1 MKDQNNA
8 MVINQAPL
16 DDVDMDAEGELAVA
30 KATVAMLRSRLSE
43 LERLAD
49 TDALTPLLNR
59 RAFFRELNR
68 AIQSN
73 VRHGVSSALLYID
86 MDGLK
91 SINDARGH
99 ATGDAAILHVA
110 RYLRDHTRLTD
121 LVARIGGDEFA
132 IILTHVDDGLAAAK
146 AKGLAEGLAATPLSF
161 NHTPI
166 HVTIGCGVTMIA
178 GDDDAASAL
187 ARADTAMY
195 ASRLAESGSN

>member
-1 MKDQNNA
+1 
-8 MVINQAPL
+8 MVTRETLL
-16 DDVDMDAEGELAVA
+16 DVTDEASELALA
-30 KATVAMLRSRLSE
+30 QATVAMLRARLSE

-73 VRHGVSSALLYID
+73 VRHGVPSALLYID

-91 SINDARGH
+91 SINDAHGH
-99 ATGDAAILHVA
+99 AAGDAAILHVA
-110 RYLRDHTRLTD
+110 RFLRDHTRLTD
-121 LVARIGGDEFA
+121 IVARIGGDEFA
-132 IILTHVDDGLAAAK
+132 IILTHVDAKIAK
-146 AKGLAEGLAATPLSF
+146 AKARGLAHGLAATALSH
-161 NHTPI
+161 NQAPI
-166 HVTIGCGVTMIA
+166 RVTIGCGVTMIM

-195 ASRLAESGSN
+195 ASRLLENGSQ